1 MSVAE
6 KIKELFV
13 ANQDQTGDT
22 FHMVKV
28 TAQIR
33 MISTIKGKQLSP
45 FEDFKLKWFLV
56 TWNDQTLW
64 SCTFPEVNEALVNTA
79 LRTQAVKH
87 FINKLRSDVTF
98 KRSVGGT
105 KWSIDVKDMVFEKVE
120 YDFWNNQQLIKSG
133 LSPVQKLEQLIN
145 QDQEFELIEFPV
157 HLRDPVL

>member
-22 FHMVKV
+22 FCMVKV

-56 TWNDQTLW
+56 TWDEQTLW
-64 SCTFPEVNEALVNTA
+64 SSTFPEINEALVNTA
-79 LRTQAVKH
+79 VRTQAVMH
-87 FINKLRSDVTF
+87 FINKLRSDTTF

-105 KWSIDVKDMVFEKVE
+105 KWSVDVKDMVFEKVE

-145 QDQEFELIEFPV
+145 QDQEDSQSRSVI
-157 HLRDPVL
+157 HWRGW